1 MQDVRIRI
9 CASVFL
15 CYAAFINIYGAAA
28 ALVWWLL
35 FTPRFVIIHRVRI
48 VISMLIVIG
57 IISLILQVND
67 ASGFSYFIRMLA
79 IVLIGLWLAA
89 AYQPGEFLRFFV
101 WMGGNRIGFELGIMA
116 EMAMQSFTT
125 LLSDLDHIRMSLHMK
140 GIPVT
145 IKNIIPTAHLLI
157 HKELARAKDN
167 AELLAIRGYHHGGRL
182 TPVFMYDRMDVVALL
197 GALLVAGIAI
207 FPFVN
212 FLYSGIEVFRG
223 LL

>member
-9 CASVFL
+9 CASVLL
-15 CYAAFINIYGAAA
+15 CSAAFINIFGAAA

-35 FTPRFVIIHRVRI
+35 FTPRFVIIHRIRMVT
-48 VISMLIVIG
+48 SMLIVIG
-57 IISLILQVND
+57 IISLVLQVND

-79 IVLIGLWLAA
+79 ILFIGLWLAA

-101 WMGGNRIGFELGIMA
+101 WMGGDRIGFELGVMA

-125 LLSDLDHIRMSLHMK
+125 LLSDLDYIRMSLKMK

-145 IKNIIPTAHLLI
+145 IKNIIPTANLLI

-167 AELLAIRGYHHGGRL
+167 AELLAIRGYHYGGTL
-182 TPVFMYDRMDVVALL
+182 KPVLIYEKLDI
-197 GALLVAGIAI
+197 VAGMGAVLVIGIAVL
-207 FPFVN
+207 P
-212 FLYSGIEVFRG
+212 S
-223 LL
+223 

>member
-9 CASVFL
+9 CASVLL

-28 ALVWWLL
+28 ALVWWML

-48 VISMLIVIG
+48 VISTLIVIG
-57 IISLILQVND
+57 FISLVLQVND

-79 IVLIGLWLAA
+79 ILLIGLWLAA
-89 AYQPGEFLRFFV
+89 AYQPGEFLRFGV
-101 WMGGNRIGFELGIMA
+101 WMGGNRIGFEIGIMA

-125 LLSDLDHIRMSLHMK
+125 LLSDLDHIRMSLNMK

-145 IKNIIPTAHLLI
+145 IKNIIPTANLLI

-167 AELLAIRGYHHGGRL
+167 AELLAIRGYHNGGVL
-182 TPVFMYDRMDVVALL
+182 KPVFIYGRMDVVAIL
-197 GALLVAGIAI
+197 GAFLVAVIAI
-207 FPFVN
+207 FP
-212 FLYSGIEVFRG
+212 S
-223 LL
+223 